1 VRDRFPG
8 LQDGWARF
16 DGPAGTQMV
25 DTAIDAMRDYLERG
39 ANANG
44 GGSFAAS
51 RETTTVVRDARASV
65 GALLG
70 ADPEGVVFG
79 PNMTTLTFA
88 FTRAVGR
95 TLGPGDEIVGTRLDH
110 DANITPWRL
119 AADDRGAT
127 MRLAPFD
134 VARGRLPPANVTDLL
149 TPATRWVAVTGASNA
164 LGTVPDVREIVEAA
178 HSAGA
183 RVFVDAVHLAPHRP
197 VDVATLGCDALVTS
211 PYKWYGPHAGVLWLS
226 PELRTGLTP
235 YKVRPAPDAPP
246 ERWETGTPAY
256 EAIAAT
262 AAAADFLR
270 TEGLESIGASE
281 QAVFTPLLD
290 GLLALPHVTVHGP
303 RDLVDRTPTVCFS
316 VAGHSAAAVA
326 EALAEADVAVW
337 AGSYYAVE
345 VMASLGL
352 TDGGAVR
359 AGVSCYTTA
368 SDVERL
374 LAVVTGLG

>member
-8 LQDGWARF
+8 LKDGWARF

-25 DTAIDAMRDYLERG
+25 DTAIDALRDYLERG

-44 GGSFAAS
+44 GGAFAAS
-51 RETTTVVRDARASV
+51 RETTQVVRDARESV

-70 ADPEGVVFG
+70 ADPGGIVFG

-88 FTRAVGR
+88 FTRSVAR
-95 TLGPGDEIVGTRLDH
+95 TLGAGDEIVGTRLDH

-119 AADDRGAT
+119 AAADAGAT
-127 MRLAPFD
+127 VSLAPFD
-134 VARGRLPPANVTDLL
+134 VATGRLRLAAVTDRI

-164 LGTVPDVREIVEAA
+164 LGTVPDVRAVVEAA
-178 HSAGA
+178 HAAGA
-183 RVFVDAVHLAPHRP
+183 RVFVDAVHLAPHRA
-197 VDVATLGCDALVTS
+197 VDIAALGCDALVTS

-226 PELRTGLTP
+226 PELRDGLTP
-235 YKVRPAPDAPP
+235 YKVRPAPDTSP
-246 ERWETGTPAY
+246 ERWETGTPSY

-270 TEGLESIGASE
+270 EEGLDRIGASE
-281 QAVFTPLLD
+281 RAVFAPMLERLLT
-290 GLLALPHVTVHGP
+290 LPHVTVHGP

-316 VAGHSAAAVA
+316 VSGHTAPEVAAALAAA
-326 EALAEADVAVW
+326 EVAVW

-345 VMASLGL
+345 VMSALGL

-359 AGVSCYTTA
+359 AGVSCYTTPT
-368 SDVERL
+368 DVERL
-374 LAVVTGLG
+374 LAVVAGLG